1 MVKPHCAVMSL
12 GCEPLSTLKP
22 IPSFTIFQSSHQI
35 PIRAHHNL
43 GITPDYLYYG
53 PCYPLPVSAIFY
65 VTETHLCPVS
75 SDDQACYLGVGV
87 SRL

>member
-43 GITPDYLYYG
+43 GITPDYLYYV
-53 PCYPLPVSAIFY
+53 PATLYLCLPYFMSLKPICALY
-65 VTETHLCPVS
+65 HLMIKPVI
-75 SDDQACYLGVGV
+75 
-87 SRL
+87 